1 MQKCLIVVDCENSDA
16 VKLAAALSS
25 LPTEQLG
32 KISKVILFDSE
43 YTTAQWKTLVDR
55 TLSTAVDEKRTLSWN
70 ILRSSG

>member
-43 YTTAQWKTLVDR
+43 YTTAQWKTLIDR
-55 TLSTAVDEKRTLSWN
+55 TPLRRWMKKRTLSWN